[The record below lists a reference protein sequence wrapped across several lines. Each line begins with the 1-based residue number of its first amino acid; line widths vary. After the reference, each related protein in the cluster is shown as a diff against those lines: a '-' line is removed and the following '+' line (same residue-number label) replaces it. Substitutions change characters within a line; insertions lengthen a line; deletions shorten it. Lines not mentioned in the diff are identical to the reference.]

1 MPISVVIH
9 TYNASRYL
17 HRVLECVKDFDE
29 IIVCDMESTDAT
41 LDIARQAG
49 CRILSVPKKDYT
61 IPEPYRDYAIHSA
74 SHEWVLVVDADEL
87 VTPELRDFLYGHV
100 SKPEPEPGVR
110 IPRMNYM
117 FNQFQ
122 PSTYPDYQLRF
133 MFRDKAHWPNR
144 IHSLP
149 EVDGDV
155 YTIPAGR
162 KDLAF
167 RHLQSNMRDQITRMN
182 YYTDNELPRRR
193 SKKATLFRLWLEPK
207 FRFFKSYVMKGGF
220 RNGTSGYILA
230 KRDAFY
236 RYALLSKLFEEQEAE
251 RQGLRDGASAG
262 ADKLNLPNQ

>member
-17 HRVLECVKDFDE
+17 QRVLDSVKDFDE
-29 IIVCDMESTDAT
+29 IIICDMESTDST
-41 LDIARQAG
+41 LDIARSMG
-49 CRILSVPKKDYT
+49 CRILSVPKKNYT

-74 SHEWVLVVDADEL
+74 SYEWVLVVDADEL
-87 VTPELRDFLYGHV
+87 VTPGLKDFLYDHI
-100 SKPEPEPGVR
+100 SKPDAEPGVR
-110 IPRMNYM
+110 IPRMNYV

-122 PSTYPDYQLRF
+122 SSTYPDYQLRF

-149 EVDGDV
+149 DVDGEV
-155 YTIPAGR
+155 LTIPSGR

-182 YYTDNELPRRR
+182 YYTDNELARRR
-193 SKKATLFRLWLEPK
+193 TKKASLWRLWLEPK

-230 KRDAFY
+230 KRGAFY
-236 RYALLSKLFEEQEAE
+236 RYALLSKLFEEQEGAH
-251 RQGLRDGASAG
+251 QGLNDSACDD
-262 ADKLNLPNQ
+262 ADKLNLLNK